1 MQPADIQDLID
12 VSEPRLSPDG
22 RGVAYVVTT
31 IDLDANEYRS
41 RIWLVATDGS
51 EAPRPLT
58 TGKKRD
64 VRPRW
69 SPDGRLLAFVSHR
82 DDDTASQLYVLPVD
96 RGGEVAELASWK
108 EEIEALEWSPDG
120 TRIAFAARQRDEERY
135 GKEKAKDQPPRRVTR
150 LFSRLDS
157 VGFTVD
163 RPRQLFVVP
172 ADGSAKP
179 VALTSEE
186 AGVSGLSWSPD
197 GTRVVFSSQ
206 RHEDYDL
213 DLIFDLFTVTV
224 GVDGGGEPQK
234 LTGTTHAF
242 GRPEFSPDGS
252 QVAFGWSDPEIDP
265 SHGQVGVLDMASGEH
280 RLLTTALDRN
290 CAGYGTPRAVA
301 WDGTDVLFPVDDGGN
316 VPLYRVGADG
326 KGKPEL
332 TIGGDRQV
340 TGFDVRNGVVVF
352 TAGDPAHLTD
362 LYVLDR
368 GGSERRLT
376 THGDRFVALHPP
388 VVPERFIATSTGGAE
403 VEAWLI
409 RPVDFDESKMY
420 PALLNVHGGPFT
432 QYGNKVFDEFQVQA
446 GAGYAVIYCNPRG
459 SSGYSEAWGRAIR
472 GPIASV
478 DPGSGW
484 GGVDYDDVMAVTE
497 EAVRRFPF
505 VDGSRLGVLGG
516 SYGGY
521 MTSWVIGHS
530 DRFKAA
536 CSERAVNNLLAE
548 EHNSDIAGVFRCY
561 VGATHLDAPEEYLRQ
576 SPVSYVRNMHTPLLI
591 LHSEDDLRCPISQA
605 EELFVALRMLK
616 REVEFVRFPGE
627 SHELTRAGAPKH
639 RVMRFELLLEFFG
652 RHLLS

>member
-1 MQPADIQDLID
+1 MQPADIGDLID
-12 VSEPRLSPDG
+12 VGDPRLSPDG
-22 RGVAYVVTT
+22 RYVAYVVTT

-58 TGKKRD
+58 AGERRDGK
-64 VRPRW
+64 PRW
-69 SPDGRLLAFVSHR
+69 SPDGRSLAFVSHR
-82 DDDTASQLYVLPVD
+82 DSETASQLYVIPVD

-108 EEIEALEWSPDG
+108 EEIDALEWSPDG
-120 TRIAFAARQRDEERY
+120 TRIAFGARQRDEERY

-163 RPRQLFVVP
+163 RPRQLFVIP

-186 AGVSGLSWSPD
+186 AGVGGLGWSPD
-197 GTRVVFSSQ
+197 GTHVVFSAS
-206 RHEDYDL
+206 RHDDFDL
-213 DLIFDLFTVTV
+213 DLIVDLFTVIV
-224 GVDGGGEPQK
+224 SVAGGAEPLQ
-234 LTGTTHAF
+234 LTDTTHSF

-252 QVAFGWSDPEIDP
+252 QIAFGWSDAEIDP
-265 SHGQVGVLDMASGEH
+265 SHGQVGVLDLGSGSH

-290 CAGYGTPRAVA
+290 CAGYGTPRALA
-301 WDGTDVLFPVDDGGN
+301 WDGTDLVFPVDDGGN
-316 VPLYRVGADG
+316 VHLYRVAADG

-332 TIGGDRQV
+332 VVGGDRQV
-340 TGFDVRNGVVVF
+340 TGFDVRAGAVVF
-352 TAGDPAHLTD
+352 TSGDATHLTD
-362 LYVLDR
+362 VYVLDAD
-368 GGSERRLT
+368 GTERRLT

-388 VVPERFIATSTGGAE
+388 AAPERFIATSTGGAE

-409 RPVDFDESKMY
+409 RPVDFDASKSY
-420 PALLNVHGGPFT
+420 PALLNIHGGPFT

-472 GPIASV
+472 GPMAEV
-478 DPGSGW
+478 EPGSGW

-505 VDGSRLGVLGG
+505 IDGSRLGVLGG

-521 MTSWVIGHS
+521 MTSWIIGHT

-548 EHNSDIAGVFRCY
+548 EHNSDIAGIFRLY
-561 VGATHLDAPEEYLRQ
+561 VGATHLDAPAEYLRQ
-576 SPVSYVRNMHTPLLI
+576 SPVSYFRDMHTPLLI
-591 LHSEDDLRCPISQA
+591 MHSEDDLRCPISQA

-627 SHELTRAGAPKH
+627 SHELTRSGSPKH